1 LQTTLIVTPQSL
13 LKQWVAEMRT
23 HAPHLRV
30 CVYEGWRTLQRGV
43 ERQKAAANR
52 SINAKIEAKRK
63 RQSESLR
70 RSTVRKYSRTNGGAR
85 VKIESDD
92 EDEDEGEGEDEDED
106 EDEGDDVKTGHES
119 LLEVTQRQFVEYV
132 WAHDVVITTY
142 K

>member
-1 LQTTLIVTPQSL
+1 
-13 LKQWVAEMRT
+13 MRT

-43 ERQKAAANR
+43 ERQKAATNR

-70 RSTVRKYSRTNGGAR
+70 RSTVKKYSRTNGGSR

-92 EDEDEGEGEDEDED
+92 EGENEDEDED
-106 EDEGDDVKTGHES
+106 EDEDDEGNDVKAGHES

-132 WAHDVVITTY
+132 RAHDVVITTY